1 MQTKITGNIEDISHF
16 FILVVN
22 FARLVVIMEHLVV
35 ILRALVVKITTLVV
49 IVKLW
54 NKERRMSLIEMA
66 FGFGQKP

>member
-1 MQTKITGNIEDISHF
+1 MVLIECKHKIYKIEDISHF

-35 ILRALVVKITTLVV
+35 ILRALVVKITALVV

-54 NKERRMSLIEMA
+54 NKNE
-66 FGFGQKP
+66 GCH